1 MNQFNTLKKVN
12 KGRRENSTIIR
23 GRLVLF
29 WLGVG
34 RVGTFKNNRF
44 RVYVGFAP
52 SYHNAFVC
60 KRGRQD
66 TNKD

>member
-12 KGRRENSTIIR
+12 KGRRENSTQGKI
-23 GRLVLF
+23 GPF

-60 KRGRQD
+60 KRGRQA